1 MNGIGQIVCILE
13 FTGQIMGLFSKKP
26 CETCEELRRQVI
38 YLQGLVERA
47 LAMTVPVALP
57 EEPEEAETE
66 KENVVER
73 IKFGDG

>member
-1 MNGIGQIVCILE
+1 M
-13 FTGQIMGLFSKKP
+13 FWKPKK

-57 EEPEEAETE
+57 EEPEKVEEE
-66 KENVVER
+66 MSENIAER